1 MSRCSDYPLRTFTI
15 EHIPGEISEEAV
27 LLGLRLQ
34 SKIFDK
40 QKIGGDSTSS
50 ADEYVLPL
58 TFEQAMQTD
67 NRDIGADSPQSLH
80 AGSIDLCTFHSSDHQ
95 PTLIE
100 Q

>member
-1 MSRCSDYPLRTFTI
+1 MSRSSDYPLRTFTI
-15 EHIPGEISEEAV
+15 EHVSGEIGEEAV

-40 QKIGGDSTSS
+40 QKIGGDFTSS
-50 ADEYVLPL
+50 ADEHPL

-80 AGSIDLCTFHSSDHQ
+80 ADSIDLCTIHSSDYQ